1 MTVVVAVVVI
11 AWLALGLPIGLV
23 LGRALYLADRAEWA
37 RLPDVTGKP
46 DERSPPS

>member
-1 MTVVVAVVVI
+1 MVVAVVVI
-11 AWLALGLPIGLV
+11 AWLALGLPIGLL

-37 RLPDVTGKP
+37 RLTDTGGP